1 MSINM
6 LNRNKNMNQH
16 EDHQKNLEM
25 NSDVMKIIWRFMN
38 GLCQDPVI
46 LGYPSHPSFA
56 ESSDLKCHP
65 FAASFVS
72 DVLHR
77 LDAVVEGL
85 IKPTTVAVS
94 LGLFRTAVMARKTTI

>member
-1 MSINM
+1 M
-6 LNRNKNMNQH
+6 
-16 EDHQKNLEM
+16 EM
-25 NSDVMKIIWRFMN
+25 NSEMSWRSSGGFL

-46 LGYPSHPSFA
+46 LGYPKVIQVSLNPVTWNQR
-56 ESSDLKCHP
+56 

-94 LGLFRTAVMARKTTI
+94 LGLFSQNCSYGPKNNYLGGIIMRYNQLVFSE

>member
-1 MSINM
+1 MKIIK
-6 LNRNKNMNQH
+6 KNGD
-16 EDHQKNLEM
+16 ELR
-25 NSDVMKIIWRFMN
+25 DVMKIIWRFSRFMS
-38 GLCQDPVI
+38 GPCHFRVPK
-46 LGYPSHPSFA
+46 GHPS
-56 ESSDLKCHP
+56 

-94 LGLFRTAVMARKTTI
+94 LGLFSQNCSYGPKNNYLGGIIMRYNQLVFFGVTPFINV

>member
-1 MSINM
+1 
-6 LNRNKNMNQH
+6 
-16 EDHQKNLEM
+16 
-25 NSDVMKIIWRFMN
+25 MKIIWRFMN
-38 GLCQDPVI
+38 SLYQDPVI

-56 ESSDLKCHP
+56 ESSDLKSHP

-94 LGLFRTAVMARKTTI
+94 LGLFSQNCSYGP